1 MTQCPRVLFAL
12 RVGLVVVC
20 MAIVGA
26 GCAPPESPTPEAQQ
40 LHEVRQNSPEGEAI
54 LRAATTDVDSQLGK
68 PAQFSVQ
75 TFKASSG
82 WAFLSTQLQGPHGS
96 PFDYAGTPLAEA
108 AANGGA
114 SKRYAGLFR
123 SNRSG
128 GWDLVTSAVGPTA
141 PVWTEWAQEYSAP
154 AELFAN

>member
-40 LHEVRQNSPEGEAI
+40 LHDVNQNSPEGEAI

-82 WAFLSTQLQGPHGS
+82 WAFLSTAQGSRREPVRLCRNS
-96 PFDYAGTPLAEA
+96 AGRGGGKWRRIEA
-108 AANGGA
+108 VRRTVSVKPKRRLGFGDQRGRAHCTGVDRVGA
-114 SKRYAGLFR
+114 GI
-123 SNRSG
+123 
-128 GWDLVTSAVGPTA
+128 P
-141 PVWTEWAQEYSAP
+141 AP
-154 AELFAN
+154 AELFGS